1 MKTLYVTD
9 LDGTLL
15 NPQAKVSEYS
25 VEVINRLVEE
35 GMHFTYA
42 TARSLVSS
50 SVVTKGLTT
59 KIPVIAYNGAFIF
72 QPDTG
77 EVLHSVKFSP
87 EEIEQV
93 QKLLEKNNISPLV
106 YSVIEGVEKL
116 SWDVTRENDGIRNYL
131 SRRPG
136 DRRLRPLQ
144 DSSNLYQGEIFYF
157 TCVGCREELQPLNDE
172 MLEVKGFST
181 NFQKELY
188 QPEYFYEIM
197 PAQATKAKA
206 ILKLKEIWE
215 CDRIV
220 SFGDARNDIPMFQI
234 SDECYAMENAVDEL
248 KKLATGIIGSNE
260 EDGVARWLEQHFIT
274 GGSSMQDFF
283 EKDRYNFTQLINKIR
298 EMETVANVILDE
310 ETDIEIYEGDKVS
323 KDVLI
328 EILHNF
334 NFLDNL
340 VQDECKKEYE
350 KNHSDVENY
359 QFAPS
364 WIKVSDN
371 GVVIGYWG
379 IKVNSDFDKTFVK
392 IDGKWRMK

>member
-15 NPQAKVSEYS
+15 NRESKVSEYS

-77 EVLHSVKFSP
+77 EVLHSVKFS
-87 EEIEQV
+87 EAEAQRIQEIL
-93 QKLLEKNNISPLV
+93 KKNNISPLV
-106 YSVIEGVEKL
+106 YSVIDGTEKL
-116 SWDVTRENDGIRNYL
+116 SWDVTRENEGIRNYL

-144 DSSNLYQGEIFYF
+144 GSNDLYQGEIFYF
-157 TCVGCREELQPLNDE
+157 TCVGCREELQPLYDE
-172 MLEVKGFST
+172 MREVKGFST

-206 ILKLKEIWE
+206 ILKLKEIWG

-220 SFGDARNDIPMFQI
+220 SFGDAKNDIPMFQI

-248 KKLATGIIGSNE
+248 KELATGIIGSNE
-260 EDGVARWLEQHFIT
+260 EDGVARWLEQHYSLF
-274 GGSSMQDFF
+274 
-283 EKDRYNFTQLINKIR
+283 
-298 EMETVANVILDE
+298 
-310 ETDIEIYEGDKVS
+310 
-323 KDVLI
+323 
-328 EILHNF
+328 
-334 NFLDNL
+334 
-340 VQDECKKEYE
+340 
-350 KNHSDVENY
+350 
-359 QFAPS
+359 
-364 WIKVSDN
+364 
-371 GVVIGYWG
+371 
-379 IKVNSDFDKTFVK
+379 
-392 IDGKWRMK
+392 